1 MARICIILFFLSLN
15 TFGKSILIEGKLLEA
30 SSRAPIAYAN
40 IGIVNK
46 NIGTI
51 SNPDGTYNLRLD
63 STLIHEKITFSA
75 LGYERKSIAVQEF
88 VQKPSFKEVLLDE
101 KSVVLEEI
109 SINHKLHIINRIKH
123 TTLGNEHH
131 NSGTIRLDTARAG
144 GSMALLLQHDEA
156 PFQLNTI
163 RIYIPQNS
171 NTFKVRVRC
180 YNVDPETGAPGEDL
194 IEKNI
199 IINSDISKGWLKEDL
214 SSYNIWIKEKEFF
227 LAFEWIMDS
236 EDRKFLAENLLEFIE
251 CNPESIYSKT
261 TVVDGQQC
269 TDTKIKGFKGGTW
282 FGTTFSSK
290 IVEHHECYFRTSSL
304 SSWQRS
310 AAVLTAMADICF

>member
-1 MARICIILFFLSLN
+1 MN

-30 SSRAPIAYAN
+30 TSKTPIAYAN

-75 LGYERKSIAVQEF
+75 LGFERKSIAVMEIM
-88 VQKPSFKEVLLDE
+88 QKPFFKEVLLNE
-101 KSVVLEEI
+101 KSVVLDEI
-109 SINHKLHIINRIKH
+109 YIKHKLHVINRIKH

-144 GSMALLLQHDEA
+144 GIVALLLQHDEA
-156 PFQLNTI
+156 PFKLNTI

-171 NTFKVRVRC
+171 NTFKVRVRF
-180 YNVDPETGAPGEDL
+180 YKVDPETGGPGEDL

-199 IINSDISKGWLKEDL
+199 ILNSDISKGWLKEDL
-214 SSYNIWIKEKEFF
+214 SNHNIWIKEKEFF

-236 EDRKFLAENLLEFIE
+236 EDRKTLADELLQFIKS
-251 CNPESIYSKT
+251 NPESIYTRT

-269 TDTKIKGFKGGTW
+269 TDTKIKGFKRGTW
-282 FGTTFSSK
+282 FGTSFSSK
-290 IVEHHECYFRTSSL
+290 IVKHHECYFRTSSL
-304 SSWQRS
+304 STWQRS